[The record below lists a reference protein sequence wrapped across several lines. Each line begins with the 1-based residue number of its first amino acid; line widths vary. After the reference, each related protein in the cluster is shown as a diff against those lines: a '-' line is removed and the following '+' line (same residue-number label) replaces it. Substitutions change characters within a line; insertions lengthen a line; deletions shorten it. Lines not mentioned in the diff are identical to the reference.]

1 MISDKNKDWKNS
13 LPLMICAIIIAVG
26 FIIAALVFANIM
38 ADRPMMGNFNG
49 SISSNSYTYPDLMEI
64 DVLQQYLG
72 IYPSHDEYDSE
83 GYGDNYDKIDSKL
96 RSDLQ
101 NNILN
106 GVWPEFPYVQINDRL
121 YFSKQAVD
129 DWFAEQSKQ
138 QLRVN

>member
-13 LPLMICAIIIAVG
+13 LPLMICAIIIAIG
-26 FIIAALVFANIM
+26 LIIAALVFANIM

-83 GYGDNYDKIDSKL
+83 GYVDNYDKIDSKL

-101 NNILN
+101 NDILN

-129 DWFAEQSKQ
+129 DWFAEQGKQ
-138 QLRVN
+138 QLRIK

>member
-1 MISDKNKDWKNS
+1 MISDNQKDWKNS
-13 LPLMICAIIIAVG
+13 LPMMLSAIIVAAG
-26 FIIAALVFANIM
+26 FIIAALIFAITI
-38 ADRPMMGNFNG
+38 ADRPMQGIFNG
-49 SISSNSYTYPDLMEI
+49 SISSNSFTYPDLMGI
-64 DVLQQYLG
+64 DDLKQYLG
-72 IYPSHDEYDSE
+72 IYPTYDDNDSE
-83 GYGDNYDKIDSKL
+83 SYGVNYDNIDRKL

-138 QLRVN
+138 QLRIK